1 MPNAGIE
8 QNKLGWN
15 KFWRKI
21 PLHNKQ
27 WLIYVMKNSF
37 PINQN
42 LCQNWKK
49 NKIFF
54 DFFWH
59 FFYQSDSSF
68 VLGCLRTSDRE
79 VCPGIFAAA
88 LIPGKM
94 DTRQGNCFGPG
105 QRDNG
110 MSYPALSHPYWYHS
124 SHSFWFLEPLQG
136 GKKYISQKYKGKCS
150 LFKIDGNTLCSGK
163 AK

>member
-1 MPNAGIE
+1 MLASNKINWVEINSGGKSHFTTNNDWFMLWKTPSQLIKICVKIE
-8 QNKLGWN
+8 
-15 KFWRKI
+15 
-21 PLHNKQ
+21 
-27 WLIYVMKNSF
+27 
-37 PINQN
+37 
-42 LCQNWKK
+42 KK
-49 NKIFF
+49 KIFF

-59 FFYQSDSSF
+59 FFYQSDSGF

-110 MSYPALSHPYWYHS
+110 MSCPALSHPYWYPS